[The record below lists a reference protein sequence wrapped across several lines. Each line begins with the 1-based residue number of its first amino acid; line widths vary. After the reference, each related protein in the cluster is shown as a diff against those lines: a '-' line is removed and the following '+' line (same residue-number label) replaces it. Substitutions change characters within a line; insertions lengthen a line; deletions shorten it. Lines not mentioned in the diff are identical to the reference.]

1 MNPMKRTIVI
11 VVIALLVILAVFK
24 LFSNRNKIT
33 AQNENLFAN
42 DVSVTVASV
51 SKKDISPVLN
61 VTGMVYPATEL
72 DIPAETQGKIKA
84 LHYTL
89 GQSVKAGTVIASIDD
104 ELKKLS
110 YESAKIDAEK
120 AEKDYN
126 RLKNLLSGGTTSQQ
140 EFDNAK
146 FAYESAKNKVADA
159 AKQLSYTKI
168 TAPISGTISKK
179 LVEAGTYV
187 NAGTA
192 VASIVD
198 ISKLKVKVNLS
209 ESNAYYVSVG
219 NKVQITS
226 DIYPGVTF
234 TGRISFVSPRGDD
247 AHNYPVEIE
256 LANTGKTQLKGGTF
270 VTASFEIGTSKMGI
284 CIPREALQGSIKE
297 AKVYVA
303 ENGKAHLKN
312 IVIGRESSGYLEVVS
327 GLSENEQVVVSGQ
340 VNLTDGKTIKIINNN

>member
-1 MNPMKRTIVI
+1 MKRTIVI
-11 VVIALLVILAVFK
+11 VVIAILVLLSVFK
-24 LFSNRNKIT
+24 LISNRNKIT
-33 AQNENLFAN
+33 AQNDNLFSN

-51 SKKDISPVLN
+51 SKRDISPVLS
-61 VTGMVYPATEL
+61 VTGAVYPSKEL
-72 DIPAETQGKIKA
+72 DIPAETAGKIKTLNYA
-84 LHYTL
+84 L
-89 GQSVKAGTVIASIDD
+89 GQNVKAGAVIAVIDD
-104 ELKKLS
+104 ELKRLS

-120 AEKDYN
+120 AEKDFN

-140 EFDNAK
+140 EFDNAR
-146 FAYESAKNKVADA
+146 FSYETAKNKLADA

-179 LVEAGTYV
+179 LVEAGAYV
-187 NAGTA
+187 NPGTA

-198 ISKLKVKVNLS
+198 ISTLKVKVNLS

-219 NKVQITS
+219 NKVQITT

-234 TGRISFVSPRGDD
+234 TGKVNFVSPRGDD

-256 LANTGKTQLKGGTF
+256 LANTGKNQLKGGTF
-270 VTASFEIGTSKMGI
+270 VTVSFEIGTSKMGLS
-284 CIPREALQGSIKE
+284 IPREALQGSVKE

-303 ENGKAHLKN
+303 ESGKAHLKN
-312 IVIGRESSGYLEVVS
+312 IVIGRENNGYLEVVS

-340 VNLTDGKTIKIINNN
+340 VNLTDGKAIKIISNN